1 MHDVEFKGAPDW
13 FADGA
18 VTKEWGLDEV
28 PLTYDPPGAPEFV
41 REEKSDAPDLVRCW
55 VQKSPGRQLVNLRDI
70 PVLVVT
76 SEASYHA
83 SYDHCTVKYL
93 RQAGLARTTFMPL
106 AGRNIHGN
114 GHMMM
119 LEKNSDEIAAAMINW
134 LNDTFRGEAK
144 PTR

>member
-1 MHDVEFKGAPDW
+1 M
-13 FADGA
+13 
-18 VTKEWGLDEV
+18 
-28 PLTYDPPGAPEFV
+28 PLSYDPPGAPEFV

-55 VQKSPGRQLVNLRDI
+55 VQKSPARQLVNLRDI